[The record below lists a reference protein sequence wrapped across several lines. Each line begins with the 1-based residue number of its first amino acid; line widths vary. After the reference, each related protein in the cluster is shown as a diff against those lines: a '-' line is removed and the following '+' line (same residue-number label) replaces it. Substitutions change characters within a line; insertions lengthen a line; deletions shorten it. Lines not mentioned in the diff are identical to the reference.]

1 MGKGTTLTMEEV
13 ERLEVKPL
21 QRKLLEVSIFC
32 LMMALYWKNCLYKE
46 FYQNI
51 EKLQNFAKEIYEFH
65 SREKYAYR

>member
-1 MGKGTTLTMEEV
+1 M
-13 ERLEVKPL
+13 
-21 QRKLLEVSIFC
+21 QRKLLEVSIF
-32 LMMALYWKNCLYKE
+32 LLDDGSVLENCLYKE